1 MSFPSA
7 YPYCRLLFTHNFIL
21 CVVNN
26 YCILFHLF
34 VYLWIDVQF
43 AIFPLSA
50 VHCFLFIFSIIFSS
64 VFISFFFHQFPFRC
78 WRLVVVV
85 AMFFTLNFIFTAIVW
100 ISTCENPC
108 FYFLLLLLLLLPDT
122 SIREKQLELNA
133 LWRIVTNWPRG
144 YHNEFFS
151 VMECISHW
159 WYFSYF
165 VWAEGG
171 LVKLLLKKF

>member
-1 MSFPSA
+1 M
-7 YPYCRLLFTHNFIL
+7 Y
-21 CVVNN
+21 
-26 YCILFHLF
+26 
-34 VYLWIDVQF
+34 
-43 AIFPLSA
+43 
-50 VHCFLFIFSIIFSS
+50 
-64 VFISFFFHQFPFRC
+64 FISFVCLFMNWCAICHFPLVSCSLFPVYFFYYFLFRFYFIFFPSISFDVRC

-159 WYFSYF
+159 WYFS
-165 VWAEGG
+165 
-171 LVKLLLKKF
+171 